1 MAEFVTF
8 DPDVHMEEFRQLN
21 CEHLS
26 NTVERM
32 KKNHQIDILSIVG
45 QTVEEYIDDHLE
57 ERASYPLSFRTRAY
71 LHKKRDIILTLTFVF
86 SSLK

>member
-1 MAEFVTF
+1 MRPSEGCCMAEFVTF

-45 QTVEEYIDDHLE
+45 
-57 ERASYPLSFRTRAY
+57 
-71 LHKKRDIILTLTFVF
+71 
-86 SSLK
+86 